1 MKSFQELLKNRRSTR
16 KYTGEPLTPEEVELI
31 LKAGLMAPSG
41 KSKNPWEFVVIEEK
55 SQLEK
60 LAGCKKFGAGM
71 LSHAAL
77 AIVVLGDLSVSD
89 TWVEDASIATILMQL
104 QAEDLGLGSCWVQ
117 IRSRET
123 EHGESSEDFVRDML
137 ELPLQMQVLSIVA
150 LGRKN
155 EQKAPIDEEKLQ
167 WEKVHIGKW

>member
-1 MKSFQELLKNRRSTR
+1 MNSLQELLKNRRSIR
-16 KYTGEPLTPEEVELI
+16 KYTGELLKPEEVELI
-31 LKAGLMAPSG
+31 LKAGLMSPSG

-60 LAGCKKFGAGM
+60 LAGCKKFGSAM
-71 LSHAAL
+71 LAHAAL

-104 QAEDLGLGSCWVQ
+104 QAEELGLGSCWVQ
-117 IRSRET
+117 VRSRET
-123 EHGESSEDFVRDML
+123 EHGESSEDYVREL
-137 ELPLQMQVLSIVA
+137 LGLPLQMQVLSIVA

-155 EQKAPIDEEKLQ
+155 ETKNPIDEEKLQ